1 MYWDLFFRGEV
12 VIQKYSKYVCLYLF
26 TLEGC
31 TVEEEGGTR
40 QYIFYFIVYS
50 IHFLRMSIKVVDK
63 SNMVKNDNK
72 KRLSTFQQRLINF
85 RD

>member
-1 MYWDLFFRGEV
+1 VSISISGRGAYYTRGE
-12 VIQKYSKYVCLYLF
+12 
-26 TLEGC
+26 E
-31 TVEEEGGTR
+31 GTR

-63 SNMVKNDNK
+63 SNIVKNDNK